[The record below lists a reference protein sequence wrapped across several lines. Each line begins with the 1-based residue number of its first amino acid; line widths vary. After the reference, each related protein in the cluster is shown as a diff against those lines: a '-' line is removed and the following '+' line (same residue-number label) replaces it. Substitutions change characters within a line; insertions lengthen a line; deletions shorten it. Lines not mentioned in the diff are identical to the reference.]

1 MKSNTSKL
9 GNAKTESATLKFPH
23 FSTCFVCLHSD
34 GVPIYMI
41 IYNFPQ
47 QDT

>member
-1 MKSNTSKL
+1 MKSNTSAL
-9 GNAKTESATLKFPH
+9 VNAKTESATLKFPH

-47 QDT
+47 DT